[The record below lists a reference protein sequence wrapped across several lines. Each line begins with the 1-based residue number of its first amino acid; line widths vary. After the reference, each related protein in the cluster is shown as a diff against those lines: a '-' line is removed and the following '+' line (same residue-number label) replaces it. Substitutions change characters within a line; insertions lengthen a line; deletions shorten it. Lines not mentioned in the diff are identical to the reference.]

1 MRASRLSKAQA
12 QRLKDQCAAK
22 LRWFNR
28 LVDRMTKMGWE
39 PTGDL
44 YQAALRAQAAV
55 HELHVRSHYAGV
67 RHGVAKE
74 AEDWRED
81 IARRA

>member
-1 MRASRLSKAQA
+1 MRASDLSRTQT
-12 QRLKDQCAAK
+12 QRRKDQCAAK

-39 PTGDL
+39 PTDDL
-44 YQAALRAQAAV
+44 DQAALRAQV

-74 AEDWRED
+74 ADDCPED
-81 IARRA
+81 IATRA